1 MRLSDWMKEQD
12 CNDEALGNQLG
23 VDRVTV
29 SRIRRG
35 LNRPSWKLVA
45 RIKHTTRGAVT
56 ADDFVAGG
64 QFSQRQNLSSN
75 P

>member
-12 CNDEALGNQLG
+12 CNDEALGIQLG

-35 LNRPSWKLVA
+35 LNRPSWELAA
-45 RIKHTTRGAVT
+45 RIKLTTRGAVT
-56 ADDFVAGG
+56 ADDFLASEQASRLIG
-64 QFSQRQNLSSN
+64 
-75 P
+75 